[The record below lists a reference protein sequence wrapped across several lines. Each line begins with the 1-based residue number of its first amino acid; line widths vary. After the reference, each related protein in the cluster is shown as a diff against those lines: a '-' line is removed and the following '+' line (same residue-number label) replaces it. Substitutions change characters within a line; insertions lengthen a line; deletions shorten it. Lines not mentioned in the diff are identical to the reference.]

1 MDTFVIVLIVG
12 IVLRSLLDLTT
23 LRGSNIVVDILYATL
38 FATLGG
44 IGLYKDYTDIFGYV
58 SITIAAG
65 WLVRG
70 YFRYR
75 KSQHGRLQPK
85 GTDHD

>member
-1 MDTFVIVLIVG
+1 MDTFVVVLVVG

-23 LRGSNIVVDILYATL
+23 LRGSNIVVDILYSTL

-44 IGLYKDYTDIFGYV
+44 ISLYKDHADKFGYV
-58 SITIAAG
+58 SIAVAAG

-70 YFRYR
+70 YFRYK
-75 KSQHGRLQPK
+75 KSQQ
-85 GTDHD
+85 